1 MIEIWNM
8 KYDVRIA
15 YGQSLKRYFQQFTR
29 IVVIANMNRDTDNK
43 NYSCDN
49 ILILIRDFNL

>member
-1 MIEIWNM
+1 M

-15 YGQSLKRYFQQFTR
+15 YGQSFKRYFQQFTR